1 MMRAALVGAFV
12 ASLAAGSSTASIEQG
27 PAQRAKATVATI
39 AALGPR
45 PAGSATERR
54 AGRLVSARL
63 RALGYRVVTQS
74 FPLPR
79 GGTSQNIVG
88 FTSPRPRVVIVAHLD
103 GVSAGPAA
111 NDNASG
117 VAVLL
122 EVARALRGR
131 PGVLVAALGAEE
143 RPQTGSHL
151 HLGSG
156 RLLAG
161 ISRAGR
167 QRIRLALS
175 LDMVGVGPTFNVRGI
190 EATPNRSARLA
201 LERSR
206 ALGLGAWYLPG
217 SQSDHAEMSRAGL
230 PAAWIQWRWDPCWHT
245 ACDVASRVEPLKLLA
260 AYRLALASA
269 EAAFRQG

>member
-1 MMRAALVGAFV
+1 MLRAALAGALAFV
-12 ASLAAGSSTASIEQG
+12 VAGSTAGSVEQG
-27 PAQRAKATVATI
+27 PALRAKTTVAAI

-63 RALGYRVVTQS
+63 RTLGYRVVRQS

-88 FTSPRPRVVIVAHLD
+88 LTSPRPRVVIVAHLD

-122 EVARALRGR
+122 EVARALRAR

-151 HLGSG
+151 HLGSV

-167 QRIRLALS
+167 RRIRLALS

-190 EATPNRSARLA
+190 EATPNRSARAA

-245 ACDVASRVEPLKLLA
+245 ACDVASRVEPRKLLA

-269 EAAFRQG
+269 EAALRPG